1 MALAYRL
8 DAISQGSKKSRFPEP
23 NPLPLAL
30 VMETARIN
38 LKSIM
43 HGAVLI
49 IGAYIVIS
57 RSLITINVPVIYM
70 ARYVMVL
77 RQAVYAFI
85 LSTSSWCAHFIG
97 YLIGLKD
104 FFVIRRR
111 QIIVIIW
118 SADCFSVRSS
128 LPERSSVTLIMSSC
142 GMKLCMGPS
151 FRMFSRASLFIP
163 LFFLRPRRVT
173 RQNTISTMKG
183 PMVIGAA
190 AGDWLQQIAREIQN
204 ITGNDDI

>member
-85 LSTSSWCAHFIG
+85 LSTSS
-97 YLIGLKD
+97 
-104 FFVIRRR
+104 
-111 QIIVIIW
+111 
-118 SADCFSVRSS
+118 
-128 LPERSSVTLIMSSC
+128 
-142 GMKLCMGPS
+142 
-151 FRMFSRASLFIP
+151 
-163 LFFLRPRRVT
+163 
-173 RQNTISTMKG
+173 
-183 PMVIGAA
+183 
-190 AGDWLQQIAREIQN
+190 
-204 ITGNDDI
+204 